1 MLAFA
6 GGFVH
11 AKLQTSDFT
20 VQCQTNTDYCQS
32 KLENWGGCSCNGNSM
47 TCHDNAAGKSCKT
60 TYGCQ
65 CSDKPIERCISEWNM
80 GCEKEAC
87 CAGLSCENNQCKAAN
102 PDAPSTNPF
111 AFEQLPSTDE
121 GWFIGCTSEVS
132 VKDGM
137 TKFYSP
143 KTSNLVDG
151 AKINVQDLVAAKDS
165 TDLAIGFCTKE
176 CDGDSDC
183 KVPNASCVAVG
194 SLKICG
200 ATTCLSG
207 MVKTDG
213 ICIGTNPFAYP
224 KDILTYKTYFP
235 VPNHT
240 HGNYQASSWNLAKD
254 AASYLPMHLANW
266 NAGILL
272 GHMIEDVWGW
282 PLTKTNR
289 EYVYGTL
296 FGQLFQESSPSEDP
310 ADIAKNIINPDPAL
324 LNPGQGGPY
333 QLNDYSKQLPP
344 NTPGADGMINYVA
357 LQHAL
362 GFTVEDQNDGKQT
375 LAKGPQALNSVNT
388 GAYVAGF
395 FHHNDIKRYDII
407 MSQSYNDKSD
417 EANNWRKCKENLKS
431 GAFEEIDMLLNV
443 IYNAGPYAAYA
454 KMIFYICANPT
465 DTELTNLKD
474 YSLDDQEYVDKFQKM
489 PFQPTVGTTY
499 ILYPR
504 QIRYYTDQFTN
515 NNDSLYKNKGAFANT
530 NVAFTLQAV
539 ADQFTESLETLG
551 YVSGGKY
558 ELFSKDFLQTN
569 MPQGDLN
576 AQLSFA
582 NPEDRDLY
590 YTFVLDWYQALEA
603 AGGFKF
609 SAATDC
615 TQTVGKDFVKE
626 CKPKVDGVPPV
637 CDDSTPPTWC
647 SPTGPAGANCICK
660 KDVTGYVMHCESSK
674 AEDTCTK
681 SFHCSCSQSTG
692 TTTAAPAPEKG
703 DACSSQNC
711 AAGLACLKQVYA
723 PVSGDGNNQV
733 WSQIRDQEQGTCQE

>member
-1 MLAFA
+1 
-6 GGFVH
+6 
-11 AKLQTSDFT
+11 
-20 VQCQTNTDYCQS
+20 
-32 KLENWGGCSCNGNSM
+32 
-47 TCHDNAAGKSCKT
+47 
-60 TYGCQ
+60 
-65 CSDKPIERCISEWNM
+65 M

-87 CAGLSCENNQCKAAN
+87 CAGLSCEHNQCKAAN

-111 AFEQLPSTDE
+111 AFIQLPSSDE
-121 GWFIGCTSEVS
+121 GWFVGCTSEVS
-132 VKDGM
+132 AKDGM

-143 KTSNLVDG
+143 KTSKLIDG
-151 AKINVQDLVAAKDS
+151 TKINVQDLLTAKDS
-165 TDLAIGFCTKE
+165 DDLAIGFCTKE
-176 CDGDSDC
+176 CKQDSDC
-183 KVPNASCVAVG
+183 PKASCLTVG
-194 SLKICG
+194 SLHICG
-200 ATTCLSG
+200 VTSCLSG
-207 MVKTDG
+207 MTKADG
-213 ICIGTNPFAYP
+213 ICMGTNPFAYP
-224 KDILTYKTYFP
+224 ADVLTYKTYFP

-240 HGNYQASSWNLAKD
+240 HGNYHASSWNLTKD
-254 AASYLPMHLANW
+254 AATYLPMHLANW

-362 GFTVEDQNDGKQT
+362 GFTVEDQNNGKQT
-375 LAKGPQALNSVNT
+375 GAKGPQALNSVDT
-388 GAYVAGF
+388 GAYVAGY
-395 FHHNDIKRYDII
+395 FHQNDIKRYDII
-407 MSQSYNDKSD
+407 MSQSYNVKSD
-417 EANNWRKCKENLKS
+417 EAANWRKCKENLKS

-465 DTELTNLKD
+465 ETALTNLKD

-515 NNDSLYKNKGAFANT
+515 NNESLYKNKGAFSDT
-530 NVAFTLQAV
+530 NVKFTLQDV
-539 ADQFTESLETLG
+539 ADQFSKSLQTLG
-551 YVSGGKY
+551 YVSNGKY

-569 MPQGDLN
+569 MPKADLD

-582 NPEDRDLY
+582 SPDDRDKY
-590 YTFVLDWYQALEA
+590 FTFVQDWYKALES
-603 AGGFKF
+603 AGSFKF
-609 SAATDC
+609 SQATDC
-615 TQTVGKDFVKE
+615 TQTIGKDFVKE

-637 CDDSTPPTWC
+637 CDSSAPPTWC

-660 KDVTGYVMHCESSK
+660 KELTGYVMQCEGDK

-681 SFHCSCSQSTG
+681 SFNCKCSQSTG
-692 TTTAAPAPEKG
+692 TTTAAPAPKKG
-703 DACSSQNC
+703 ESCSAQNC
-711 AAGLACLKQVYA
+711 ASGLACLKQVYTGA
-723 PVSGDGNNQV
+723 GSNQV
-733 WSQIRDQEQGTCQE
+733 WSQIRDQEEGTCQEWAEDPMISHLMAGKSLRGAPTDCSQSSDCAKDSVCVIKKWFGASQLDTECRTSSDANCACVSALETDDEIVKAYLASL